1 MNRTGLRR
9 RLASRSGL
17 TTRRS
22 ARALE
27 AVLDAVALALSRG
40 ETVPIRG
47 LGSLAPRATRGG
59 RRSVRLVPS
68 RPRRVP
74 PAEKKSTTP
83 LLGGAMDQKGNQDE
97 RGEKDNAETR
107 GNEPAPLGLDV
118 GTSRIVLSR
127 GAGHST
133 KTETQL
139 NAFVSV
145 PYSKFTENIL
155 KQNKV
160 NYHLNGGR
168 EIFIFGN
175 ESEKFSDF
183 FNTDARRPMRN
194 GVLNPSEENGL
205 LVIQSIIEKLLPKTK
220 KNELVC
226 FSVPGPGRDMTSDLV
241 YHEAMLKNMLTG
253 LGYRGKAI
261 NEGLAVIFAELEDE
275 NFTGIG
281 ISCGGGMCNVC
292 LAYMSVPVFAF
303 STSKAGDYIDTSVA
317 SVTGEATTRVRV
329 MKEQGFDL
337 RKAPKDKYESA
348 LAIYYEEMILALVEA
363 LRTDFVRAANLPRMD
378 RPIPIVLSGGTASPK
393 GFVEKFSA
401 ALDNADLP
409 FKVSDVRLASDPYTA
424 TARGCAIAA
433 LHEE

>member
-1 MNRTGLRR
+1 
-9 RLASRSGL
+9 
-17 TTRRS
+17 
-22 ARALE
+22 
-27 AVLDAVALALSRG
+27 
-40 ETVPIRG
+40 
-47 LGSLAPRATRGG
+47 
-59 RRSVRLVPS
+59 
-68 RPRRVP
+68 
-74 PAEKKSTTP
+74 
-83 LLGGAMDQKGNQDE
+83 MDQNANQDE
-97 RGEKDNAETR
+97 REGAEHGHPR
-107 GNEPAPLGLDV
+107 GKEPTPLGLDV

-127 GAGHST
+127 GAGQGA
-133 KTETQL
+133 KTDTQL

-168 EIFIFGN
+168 EIFIFGS
-175 ESEKFSDF
+175 ESEKFADF

-194 GVLNPSEENGL
+194 GVLNPTEENGL

-220 KNELVC
+220 KGELVC
-226 FSVPGPGRDMTSDLV
+226 FSVPGPGRDITSDLV
-241 YHEAMLKNMLTG
+241 YHEAMLKNLLSG

-261 NEGLAVIFAELEDE
+261 NEGLAVIFAELEAD

-281 ISCGGGMCNVC
+281 ISLGGGMCNVC

-329 MKEQGFDL
+329 IKEEGFDL
-337 RKAPKDKYESA
+337 RRPAPSKYESA
-348 LAIYYEEMILALVEA
+348 LAIYYDEMILSLVEA
-363 LRTDFVRAANLPRMD
+363 LRTDFVKAANLPRMD
-378 RPIPIVLSGGTASPK
+378 RPLPIVLSGGTASPK
-393 GFVEKFSA
+393 GFVEKFKA
-401 ALDNADLP
+401 ALDGADLP
-409 FKVSDVRLASDPYTA
+409 FKVSDVRLASDPLTA

>member
-1 MNRTGLRR
+1 
-9 RLASRSGL
+9 
-17 TTRRS
+17 
-22 ARALE
+22 
-27 AVLDAVALALSRG
+27 
-40 ETVPIRG
+40 
-47 LGSLAPRATRGG
+47 
-59 RRSVRLVPS
+59 
-68 RPRRVP
+68 
-74 PAEKKSTTP
+74 
-83 LLGGAMDQKGNQDE
+83 MDQKGNQDE
-97 RGEKDNAETR
+97 RAEHGESRNETT
-107 GNEPAPLGLDV
+107 PLGLDV

-127 GAGHST
+127 GVGPGA

-145 PYSKFTENIL
+145 PYSKFTESIL

-175 ESEKFSDF
+175 ESEKFADF

-194 GVLNPSEENGL
+194 GVLNPTEQNGL
-205 LVIQSIIEKLLPKTK
+205 LVIQSLIEKVLPKTK
-220 KNELVC
+220 RNELVC
-226 FSVPGPGRDMTSDLV
+226 FSVPGPGREVTSDLV
-241 YHEAMLKNMLTG
+241 FHEAMLKNLIGG
-253 LGYRGKAI
+253 LGYRAKAI
-261 NEGLAVIFAELEDE
+261 NEGLAVIFAELEAD

-317 SVTGEATTRVRV
+317 SVTGEAATRVRV
-329 MKEQGFDL
+329 IKEGSFDL
-337 RKAPKDKYESA
+337 KKTAKDKYESA
-348 LAIYYEEMILALVEA
+348 LQIYYEEMILALVEA

-393 GFVEKFSA
+393 GFVEHFRD
-401 ALDNADLP
+401 ALDKAELP
-409 FKVSDVRLASDPYTA
+409 FKVSDVRLASDPLTA

-433 LHEE
+433 LHEDE

>member
-9 RLASRSGL
+9 RLAARSGL
-17 TTRRS
+17 STQES
-22 ARALE
+22 NRALE
-27 AVLDAVALALSRG
+27 VMLDTMVRVLADGDSIPV
-40 ETVPIRG
+40 RG
-47 LGSLAPRATRGG
+47 LGRLRTTTTRSG
-59 RRSVRLVPS
+59 RRSVRLVPA
-68 RPRRVP
+68 RVRNAP
-74 PAEKKSTTP
+74 GTDSITTP
-83 LLGGAMDQKGNQDE
+83 TLLGGAMDQNANQDE
-97 RGEKDNAETR
+97 HGGSRGH
-107 GNEPAPLGLDV
+107 EPTPIGLDI

-127 GAGHST
+127 GAGSSA
-133 KTETQL
+133 KTDTQL

-145 PYSKFTENIL
+145 PFSKFTESIL

-168 EIFIFGN
+168 EIFIFGT
-175 ESEKFSDF
+175 ESEKFADF

-205 LVIQSIIEKLLPKTK
+205 LVIQSIIEKLLPKSK
-220 KNELVC
+220 KNEPVC
-226 FSVPGPGRDMTSDLV
+226 FSVPGPGREMTSDLV
-241 YHEAMLKNMLTG
+241 YHEAMLKNLLSS
-253 LGYRGKAI
+253 LGYHGKAI
-261 NEGLAVIFAELEDE
+261 NEGLAVIFAELESE

-317 SVTGEATTRVRV
+317 SVTGEATTRIRV
-329 MKEQGFDL
+329 IKEGGFDL
-337 RKAPKDKYESA
+337 RKSPKDKYESA
-348 LAIYYEEMILALVEA
+348 LGIYYEEMILALVEA

-393 GFVEKFSA
+393 GFVEKFRD
-401 ALDNADLP
+401 ALDNAELP
-409 FKVSDVRLASDPYTA
+409 FKVSDVRLASDPLTA

-433 LHEE
+433 LHED

>member
-1 MNRTGLRR
+1 
-9 RLASRSGL
+9 
-17 TTRRS
+17 
-22 ARALE
+22 
-27 AVLDAVALALSRG
+27 
-40 ETVPIRG
+40 
-47 LGSLAPRATRGG
+47 
-59 RRSVRLVPS
+59 
-68 RPRRVP
+68 
-74 PAEKKSTTP
+74 
-83 LLGGAMDQKGNQDE
+83 MDQKGNQDE
-97 RGEKDNAETR
+97 REHGESR
-107 GNEPAPLGLDV
+107 NEPTPLGLDV

-127 GAGHST
+127 GAGSGA
-133 KTETQL
+133 KTDTQL

-145 PYSKFTENIL
+145 PFSKFTESIL

-175 ESEKFSDF
+175 ESEKFADF

-194 GVLNPSEENGL
+194 GVLNPTEENGL

-220 KNELVC
+220 RNELVC
-226 FSVPGPGRDMTSDLV
+226 FSVPGPGRDITSDLV
-241 YHEAMLKNMLTG
+241 YHEAMLKNLLG
-253 LGYRGKAI
+253 SLGYRAKAI
-261 NEGLAVIFAELEDE
+261 NEGLAVIFAELESD

-317 SVTGEATTRVRV
+317 SVTGDATTRIRV
-329 MKEQGFDL
+329 IKEGGFDL
-337 RKAPKDKYESA
+337 KRAGKDKYESA
-348 LAIYYEEMILALVEA
+348 LHVYYEEMILALVEA

-393 GFVEKFSA
+393 GFVDYFRD
-401 ALDNADLP
+401 ALDKAELP
-409 FKVSDVRLASDPYTA
+409 FKVSDVRLASDPLTA

-433 LHEE
+433 LHEEE

>member
-1 MNRTGLRR
+1 
-9 RLASRSGL
+9 
-17 TTRRS
+17 
-22 ARALE
+22 
-27 AVLDAVALALSRG
+27 
-40 ETVPIRG
+40 
-47 LGSLAPRATRGG
+47 
-59 RRSVRLVPS
+59 
-68 RPRRVP
+68 
-74 PAEKKSTTP
+74 
-83 LLGGAMDQKGNQDE
+83 MDQKANQDE
-97 RGEKDNAETR
+97 HGDSR
-107 GNEPAPLGLDV
+107 NEPTPLGLDV
-118 GTSRIVLSR
+118 GTSRLVLAR
-127 GAGHST
+127 GAGSGA

-175 ESEKFSDF
+175 ESEKFADF

-194 GVLNPSEENGL
+194 GVLNPSEENGV
-205 LVIQSIIEKLLPKTK
+205 LVITSIIEKLLPKTK

-241 YHEAMLKNMLTG
+241 YHEAMLKNLLTG
-253 LGYRGKAI
+253 LGYRAKAI
-261 NEGLAVIFAELEDE
+261 NEGLAVIFAELESD

-292 LAYMSVPVFAF
+292 LAYMSVPVLAF
-303 STSKAGDYIDTSVA
+303 STSKAGDYIDQSVA
-317 SVTGEATTRVRV
+317 SVTGEASTRVRV
-329 MKEQGFDL
+329 IKENSFDL
-337 RKAPKDKYESA
+337 KKTAKDKHEAA
-348 LAIYYEEMILALVEA
+348 LGIYYEEMILALVEA

-378 RPIPIVLSGGTASPK
+378 RPIPIVLSGGTATPK
-393 GFVEKFSA
+393 GFVDRFRD
-401 ALDNADLP
+401 ALDKADLP
-409 FKVSDVRLASDPYTA
+409 FKVSDVRLASDPLTA

>member
-1 MNRTGLRR
+1 
-9 RLASRSGL
+9 
-17 TTRRS
+17 
-22 ARALE
+22 
-27 AVLDAVALALSRG
+27 
-40 ETVPIRG
+40 
-47 LGSLAPRATRGG
+47 
-59 RRSVRLVPS
+59 
-68 RPRRVP
+68 
-74 PAEKKSTTP
+74 
-83 LLGGAMDQKGNQDE
+83 MDQKGNQDE
-97 RGEKDNAETR
+97 HGDSR
-107 GNEPAPLGLDV
+107 NEPTPLGLDV

-127 GAGHST
+127 GAGSGT
-133 KTETQL
+133 KTDTQL

-175 ESEKFSDF
+175 ESEKFADF

-194 GVLNPSEENGL
+194 GVLNPNEDNGL

-220 KNELVC
+220 KNELIC

-241 YHEAMLKNMLTG
+241 YHEAMLKNLLG
-253 LGYRGKAI
+253 SLGYRAKAI
-261 NEGLAVIFAELEDE
+261 NEGLAVIFAELESD

-317 SVTGEATTRVRV
+317 SVTGDATTRIRV
-329 MKEQGFDL
+329 LKEGSFDL
-337 RKAPKDKYESA
+337 RKAAKDKYESA
-348 LAIYYEEMILALVEA
+348 LGIYYEEMILALVEA

-393 GFVEKFSA
+393 GFVEHFRE
-401 ALDNADLP
+401 ALDTADLP
-409 FKVSDVRLASDPYTA
+409 FRVSDVRLASDPLTA
-424 TARGCAIAA
+424 TARGCSIAA
-433 LHEE
+433 LHED